1 MINVVAI
8 MGRLT
13 YDPELRTTPTGVSV
27 VRFQVAVDR
36 NFQRAGEERKADFI
50 DVTAWRQ
57 TAEFVSKYFR
67 KGSMIAVEGS
77 IQTDN
82 FTDKDG
88 NKRKSV
94 QVVASNVSFCGSKA
108 ESGTTGANS
117 NPAFAHRRPA
127 TPAQITAILKRS
139 WMTTTIY
146 HFNEGGNQA
155 WLTIK
160 AALAKG
166 AKRCAFSA

>member
-13 YDPELRTTPTGVSV
+13 YDPELRTTPTGVAV

-94 QVVASNVSFCGSKA
+94 QVVASNVSA
-108 ESGTTGANS
+108 PTPIPLLRN
-117 NPAFAHRRPA
+117 RRPV

-166 AKRCAFSA
+166 AKRYAFSA